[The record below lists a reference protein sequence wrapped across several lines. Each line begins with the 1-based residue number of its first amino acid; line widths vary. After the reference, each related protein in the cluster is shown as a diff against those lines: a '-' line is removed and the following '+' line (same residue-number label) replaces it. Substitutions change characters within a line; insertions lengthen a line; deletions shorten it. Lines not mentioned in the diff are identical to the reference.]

1 MGNHKMVT
9 IYDKMFLEN
18 ENNKKYEQLI
28 YLQKNI
34 IENAIYAWRNEYN
47 NDQYHWE
54 SFSLVDMRED
64 EKDEVNKE
72 IKNMVDSIMM
82 TDYSFTTR

>member
-34 IENAIYAWRNEYN
+34 IENKNQFGKYEY
-47 NDQYHWE
+47 
-54 SFSLVDMRED
+54 
-64 EKDEVNKE
+64 
-72 IKNMVDSIMM
+72 
-82 TDYSFTTR
+82 